1 LKGLRGSSQR
11 NRNEDRHSE
20 PPVYQDKELLY
31 QNLVELSGDIEKRR
45 MDAEGLIVRG
55 LGFGR
60 TMLTR

>member
-1 LKGLRGSSQR
+1 MRGSSQR

-31 QNLVELSGDIEKRR
+31 QNLVELSGDIEKSR
-45 MDAEGLIVRG
+45 MDAGGLIGRG
-55 LGFGR
+55 LGIGR